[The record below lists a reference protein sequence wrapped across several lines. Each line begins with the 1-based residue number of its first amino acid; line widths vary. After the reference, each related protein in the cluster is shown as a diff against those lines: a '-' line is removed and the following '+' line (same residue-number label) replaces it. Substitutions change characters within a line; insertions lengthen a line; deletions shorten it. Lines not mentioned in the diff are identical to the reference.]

1 MTKIQV
7 PVATGIILLIV
18 NLKVC
23 LSASVDSN
31 TLRNFLQ
38 ELSREPHQAGSDRD
52 RELADYVKTNFEQS
66 GFDQVQSDYYNVLLS
81 YPDPSNPNTVKL
93 FDGSGSE
100 MFVSTHKEEAG
111 HSFINLVHYFSFS
124 L

>member
-7 PVATGIILLIV
+7 ATGATLLLV
-18 NLKVC
+18 LHLNLC

-31 TLRNFLQ
+31 AIRNFLQ
-38 ELSREPHQAGSDRD
+38 ELSKEPHQAGSNRD
-52 RELADYVKTNFEQS
+52 RELADYVRTNIEQS

-93 FDGSGSE
+93 LDGSGSE
-100 MFVSTHKEEAG
+100 MFVSTHKEEVRV
-111 HSFINLVHYFSFS
+111 L
-124 L
+124 